1 MPEEPRRPKAARGP
15 DAPKAEGRSPSRR
28 ETPRLGLSTG
38 EAARH
43 CLVSPDTIANWI
55 ASGHLHA
62 QRTRGGQ
69 YRIRVDDLREFMAA
83 HGMRTDTLDEDFGL
97 TPSCWEFW
105 ASIGQTGRCPHAV
118 ADCAECPV
126 HRSRAGVCHEI
137 RPLLPGGTR
146 RAPACVDCIFFITV
160 RGVERNEL

>member
-1 MPEEPRRPKAARGP
+1 MPNPPKPHNPARGP
-15 DAPKAEGRSPSRR
+15 EAPRREGRLSGRR
-28 ETPRLGLSTG
+28 EAPRLGLSTG

-43 CLVSPDTIANWI
+43 CLVSPDTIGNWI
-55 ASGHLHA
+55 ASGHLPA

-69 YRIRVDDLREFMAA
+69 WRIRVDDLRAFMAA
-83 HGMRTDTLDEDFGL
+83 HGMRTDSLNEDLGL
-97 TPSCWEFW
+97 SPSCWEFW
-105 ASIGQTGRCPHAV
+105 SSLEKTGPCPHATPEC
-118 ADCAECPV
+118 ADCPV

-146 RAPACVDCIFFITV
+146 RAPSCVDCIFFVTV